1 MASWLLT
8 RENRIDSV
16 ISCLYQHFGTIV
28 MSKEPRSEP
37 PSERAQSIL
46 RAIIEHYVRDGQP
59 VGSRKLA
66 DSVGLELSPAT
77 IRNVMSDLEGFGLIN
92 APHTSAGRVPT
103 AKGYRFFVDTLIRL
117 QPLARRDV
125 SNLQHQLRDD
135 FTGDA
140 KSIAA
145 TASSA
150 LSALTRLA
158 GVVTIPHQPHV
169 LLRQLEFLPLSDNRV
184 LAILVVNDSEVQNRV
199 LHMDRTYSTDELLKT
214 SNYLNER
221 FAGQD
226 LRAMHSL
233 MVDELS
239 RTRES
244 MNQLMIDTISI
255 AQKVLDLDL
264 ESSRGGYIMS
274 GETQLMGFDELSDI
288 DRLKQLFEAFNQQ
301 REIIRLLDRSISAHG
316 VQIFIGEESGY
327 EILDDCS
334 VVAAPYKIDDETV
347 GVLGVIG
354 PTRMAYERVIP
365 IVDITA
371 KLLGAALNSGQ

>member
-1 MASWLLT
+1 
-8 RENRIDSV
+8 
-16 ISCLYQHFGTIV
+16 
-28 MSKEPRSEP
+28 
-37 PSERAQSIL
+37 
-46 RAIIEHYVRDGQP
+46 
-59 VGSRKLA
+59 
-66 DSVGLELSPAT
+66 
-77 IRNVMSDLEGFGLIN
+77 
-92 APHTSAGRVPT
+92 
-103 AKGYRFFVDTLIRL
+103 
-117 QPLARRDV
+117 
-125 SNLQHQLRDD
+125 LQHQLRDD